1 MAVTKSKMHELSASA
16 PAFDLPAANPDVDD
30 RTGDTRSLNDFAE
43 AKALVVVFTCNHC
56 PYAQHVED
64 ELLQMARDYASRG
77 VQFVAISSNNAVEYP
92 DDSFEAMAERA
103 RQKEYPFP
111 YLYDETQE
119 AARAYGAVCTPDFFV
134 YDQERTL
141 VYRGR
146 MDDTRPKKSPATGR
160 DLRAALDELL
170 AQGEVTVE
178 QHPSMGCNIKW
189 KSGNEPEPAGSTT

>member
-1 MAVTKSKMHELSASA
+1 MAVTKSKMNELGAPA
-16 PAFDLPAANPDVDD
+16 PAFDLPAANPDADD
-30 RTGDTRSLNDFAE
+30 RTGDTRSLEDFAD

-64 ELLQMARDYASRG
+64 ELLQMARDYAPRG

-92 DDSFEAMAERA
+92 EDSFEAMAERA

-119 AARAYGAVCTPDFFV
+119 AARTYGAVCTPDFFV
-134 YDQERTL
+134 YGQGRTL
-141 VYRGR
+141 AYRGR
-146 MDDTRPKKSPATGR
+146 MDDTRPGKSPATGR
-160 DLRAALDELL
+160 ELRAALDELL
-170 AQGEVTVE
+170 AQGEVTVD

-189 KSGNEPEPAGSTT
+189 KPGSEPESTGSTA